1 MSSNRWLLAA
11 GVGLV
16 VLVVASIAVGTT
28 RRAETP
34 FPEGSP
40 ERAVQLYVRAVEAG
54 DAVALH
60 ALLSPEA
67 QKRCELATIRQSLR
81 FPNERDLRVTLRD
94 SNVTGESAVIR
105 VRVTEST
112 GSQPFESGTYD
123 HDETFDLV
131 RATGA
136 WLIDQPTWP
145 VYCPPNFPTPFPTP
159 TPVPTATPSPT
170 TTALPSATTP
180 PGNTP

>member
-11 GVGLV
+11 GLGLV
-16 VLVVASIAVGTT
+16 LLGVASVAIGTT
-28 RRAETP
+28 QRGETP

-40 ERAVQLYVRAVEAG
+40 ERTVQLYVRAVEAG

-67 QKRCELATIRQSLR
+67 KLRCELATIRQSLR
-81 FPNERDLRVTLRD
+81 FPSDRDLRVTLRD
-94 SNVTGESAVIR
+94 SKLTGESAVIR

-112 GSQPFESGTYD
+112 GAQPFDSGTYD

-131 RATGA
+131 RAAGT

-145 VYCPPNFPTPFPTP
+145 VYCPPNIPPVSAPP
-159 TPVPTATPSPT
+159 TPVATTSP
-170 TTALPSATTP
+170 AASATAQP
-180 PGNTP
+180 AGNAP